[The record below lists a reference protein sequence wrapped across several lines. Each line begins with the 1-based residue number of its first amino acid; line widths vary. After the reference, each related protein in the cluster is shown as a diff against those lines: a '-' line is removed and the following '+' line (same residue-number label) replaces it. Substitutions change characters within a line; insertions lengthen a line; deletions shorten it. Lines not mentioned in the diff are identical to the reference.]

1 MAGAVSSATGL
12 PKRNWVDYSARE
24 FAALKRGEIVAVLPL
39 GATEQHGPHLPLSVD
54 ACIVDG
60 VVDRLASRLPA
71 ESPALF
77 LPTQA
82 VTKSVEH
89 ADWPGTLYLS
99 SETVM
104 RVWVE
109 IGACVARAGVRK
121 LVLLNAHGGNIA
133 AMDVA
138 ARELRFRENRS
149 VFCLNWF
156 GVGMPDGVF
165 SEREQAHGIHAGDME
180 TSVMLALDPANV
192 DMAFASDFRSE
203 AEGFASAYPGV
214 GLAGPAKPAWLMQD
228 MNAAG
233 ACGEAHLATAEK
245 GRKTL
250 DHAVDRLVEILRSIE
265 RFPVPPPGA
274 APLRSDRTDALAGE
288 RERG

>member
-1 MAGAVSSATGL
+1 
-12 PKRNWVDYSARE
+12 
-24 FAALKRGEIVAVLPL
+24 
-39 GATEQHGPHLPLSVD
+39 
-54 ACIVDG
+54 
-60 VVDRLASRLPA
+60 
-71 ESPALF
+71 
-77 LPTQA
+77 
-82 VTKSVEH
+82 
-89 ADWPGTLYLS
+89 
-99 SETVM
+99 M

-138 ARELRFRENRS
+138 ARELRFRENMS